1 LSVVAPTGASPT
13 EAAKHPKSGA
23 VQLGMFLCMY
33 LFNNFYSG
41 FLVYSFLNLALLI
54 SIPFATAK
62 FGKLV
67 AV

>member
-1 LSVVAPTGASPT
+1 
-13 EAAKHPKSGA
+13 
-23 VQLGMFLCMY
+23 MY